1 MTASPR
7 PPSAAEHE
15 LVPRRESVG
24 SAGSARGRAADI
36 RLRVTAA
43 IGLAIVGAGR
53 MGAVHLRALADEPS
67 VRVNAIVDPSEAARD
82 HAVHAVPGTAA
93 FADLDEALHGG
104 GVDAVLIA
112 APSTLHLRLV
122 RACADR
128 GLPMLCE
135 KPCGTTSA
143 EASAAAEAADAAG
156 CPLQIG
162 YWRRFVPELGD
173 LRARI
178 AAGALGRLTLVSCY
192 QWDAEPPAPGFR
204 GTSGGIAVD
213 MGVHELD
220 QLRWLTGQELGA
232 FARAAQPPEG
242 DGPEGLQ
249 LLGSL
254 SRGTAAFVSLGQR
267 FPHGDC
273 VWVEA
278 FGTDGY
284 ERVPVLWG
292 DEGEAA
298 FHRALRAQAR
308 AFAQRVG
315 TGTAGDAATA
325 QDALAALEAAERL
338 TAR

>member
-1 MTASPR
+1 
-7 PPSAAEHE
+7 
-15 LVPRRESVG
+15 VQVK
-24 SAGSARGRAADI
+24 
-36 RLRVTAA
+36 
-43 IGLAIVGAGR
+43 
-53 MGAVHLRALADEPS
+53 
-67 VRVNAIVDPSEAARD
+67 AIVDPSAAAREAAVG
-82 HAVHAVPGTAA
+82 AAPGTAA
-93 FADLDEALHGG
+93 FPDLDEALAGG

-122 RACADR
+122 RDCAAR

-135 KPCGTTSA
+135 KPCGTTAA
-143 EASAAAEAADAAG
+143 EASAAADAAEAAG

-162 YWRRFVPELGD
+162 YWRRFVPELQE

-178 AAGALGRLTLVSCY
+178 RAGALGELTLVSCY
-192 QWDAEPPAPGFR
+192 QWDAEPSAPEFR
-204 GTSGGIAVD
+204 ATSGGIAVD

-232 FARAAQPPEG
+232 FARAAQPPKG

-254 SRGTAAFVSLGQR
+254 SQGTAAFVSMGQR

-273 VWVEA
+273 VWVEV

-292 DEGEAA
+292 DAGDAA
-298 FHRALRAQAR
+298 FHRALRAQAH
-308 AFAQRVG
+308 AFADLVRG
-315 TGTAGDAATA
+315 GAGGDAATA
-325 QDALAALEAAERL
+325 QDALAALAAAERL

>member
-1 MTASPR
+1 M
-7 PPSAAEHE
+7 
-15 LVPRRESVG
+15 
-24 SAGSARGRAADI
+24 
-36 RLRVTAA
+36 
-43 IGLAIVGAGR
+43 AIVGAGR
-53 MGAVHLRALADEPS
+53 MGAVHLRALRDEPS
-67 VRVNAIVDPSEAARD
+67 VQVKAIVDPSAAAREAAVG
-82 HAVHAVPGTAA
+82 AAPGTAA
-93 FADLDEALHGG
+93 FPDLDEALAGG

-122 RACADR
+122 RDCAAR

-135 KPCGTTSA
+135 KPCGTTAA
-143 EASAAAEAADAAG
+143 EASAAADAAEAAG

-162 YWRRFVPELGD
+162 YWRRFVPELQE

-178 AAGALGRLTLVSCY
+178 RAGALGELTLVSCY
-192 QWDAEPPAPGFR
+192 QWDAEPSAPEFR
-204 GTSGGIAVD
+204 ATSGGIAVD

-232 FARAAQPPEG
+232 FARAAQPPKG

-254 SRGTAAFVSLGQR
+254 SQGTAAFVSMGQR

-273 VWVEA
+273 VWVEV

-292 DEGEAA
+292 DAGDAA
-298 FHRALRAQAR
+298 FHRALRAQAH
-308 AFAQRVG
+308 AFADLVRG
-315 TGTAGDAATA
+315 GAGGDAATA
-325 QDALAALEAAERL
+325 QDALAALAAAERL

>member
-1 MTASPR
+1 M
-7 PPSAAEHE
+7 
-15 LVPRRESVG
+15 
-24 SAGSARGRAADI
+24 
-36 RLRVTAA
+36 
-43 IGLAIVGAGR
+43 AIVGAGR
-53 MGAVHLRALADEPS
+53 MGAVHLRALRDEPS
-67 VRVNAIVDPSEAARD
+67 VQVNAIVDPSTAAREAAVR
-82 HAVHAVPGTAA
+82 AAPGTAA
-93 FADLDEALHGG
+93 FTDLDEALRAG

-122 RACADR
+122 RDCAAR

-143 EASAAAEAADAAG
+143 EASEAAEAAETAG

-162 YWRRFVPELGD
+162 YWRRFVPELAD

-178 AAGALGRLTLVSCY
+178 RAGALGELMLVSCY
-192 QWDAEPPAPGFR
+192 QWDSEPPAPGFR

-220 QLRWLTGQELGA
+220 QLRWLTGQELGG
-232 FARAAQPPEG
+232 FACSAQPPKG

-254 SRGTAAFVSLGQR
+254 SQGTAAFVSMGQR

-273 VWVEA
+273 VWVEV

-284 ERVPVLWG
+284 DRVPVLWG
-292 DEGEAA
+292 DAGDAA
-298 FHRALRAQAR
+298 FHKALRAQAH
-308 AFAQRVG
+308 AFAELVRA
-315 TGTAGDAATA
+315 GTARGAATA
-325 QDALAALEAAERL
+325 QDALAALKAAERL

>member
-1 MTASPR
+1 
-7 PPSAAEHE
+7 
-15 LVPRRESVG
+15 
-24 SAGSARGRAADI
+24 
-36 RLRVTAA
+36 VTAP

-53 MGAVHLRALADEPS
+53 MGATHLRALADEPS
-67 VRVNAIVDPSEAARD
+67 VRVCAIVDPSEAARAS
-82 HAVHAVPGTAA
+82 AVRAAPGTAA
-93 FADLDEALHGG
+93 FADIDEALDRSGI
-104 GVDAVLIA
+104 DAALIA

-122 RACADR
+122 RECAER

-143 EASAAAEAADAAG
+143 ETSAASAAAEAAG
-156 CPLQIG
+156 CALQIG
-162 YWRRFVPELGD
+162 YWRRFVPELRA
-173 LRARI
+173 LREQIR
-178 AAGALGRLTLVSCY
+178 AGALGELMLVSCH
-192 QWDAEPPAPGFR
+192 QWDAAPPAAGFR

-220 QLRWLTGQELGA
+220 QLRWLTGQELGS
-232 FARAAQPPEG
+232 FARAAQPPKD

-249 LLGSL
+249 LLGAL
-254 SRGTAAFVSLGQR
+254 SEGTAAFVSLGQS

-273 VWVEA
+273 VWVEV
-278 FGTDGY
+278 FGTAGY

-292 DEGEAA
+292 DQGEAA

-308 AFAQRVG
+308 AFAGRVA

-338 TAR
+338 SNPAS

>member
-1 MTASPR
+1 M
-7 PPSAAEHE
+7 SA
-15 LVPRRESVG
+15 P
-24 SAGSARGRAADI
+24 
-36 RLRVTAA
+36 

-53 MGAVHLRALADEPS
+53 MGATHLRALTDEPS
-67 VRVNAIVDPSEAARD
+67 VRVTAIVDPSEAARAG
-82 HAVHAVPGTAA
+82 AVRAAPGTAA
-93 FADLDEALHGG
+93 FADLDEALRGG

-122 RACADR
+122 RACAER

-143 EASAAAEAADAAG
+143 EARAAAEAADAAG

-162 YWRRFVPELGD
+162 YWRRFVPELRE
-173 LRARI
+173 LRGQI
-178 AAGALGRLTLVSCY
+178 HTGALGELTLVACY

-220 QLRWLTGQELGA
+220 QLRWLTGQELGT
-232 FARAAQPPEG
+232 FARAAQPPRG

-254 SRGTAAFVSLGQR
+254 SGGTAALVSLGQC

-278 FGTDGY
+278 FGTAGY

-292 DEGEAA
+292 DEGDAA
-298 FHRALRAQAR
+298 LHRALRAQAR
-308 AFAQRVG
+308 AFAELVGGGG
-315 TGTAGDAATA
+315 TGGAATA
-325 QDALAALEAAERL
+325 QDALAALTAAEGVSGS
-338 TAR
+338 